1 MFRRSIRCPK
11 ADRGLQQEPVV
22 KKSVVHVTA
31 VRLHP
36 VRKEHTATDRKTLTL
51 AKEKGSQAGMAV
63 TVRDTEPAEQLLL
76 LTADHQVV
84 AETADHRGKNVS

>member
-11 ADRGLQQEPVV
+11 DDRGLQQEPVV
-22 KKSVVHVTA
+22 KKSVVPVTA

-63 TVRDTEPAEQLLL
+63 KVRDTEPADLVLH
-76 LTADHQVV
+76 LTADLQVV
-84 AETADHRGKNVS
+84 VEKADLRVKTVN

>member
-1 MFRRSIRCPK
+1 
-11 ADRGLQQEPVV
+11 V
-22 KKSVVHVTA
+22 

-63 TVRDTEPAEQLLL
+63 TVRDTEPAE
-76 LTADHQVV
+76 
-84 AETADHRGKNVS
+84 